1 MNILIRI
8 KEKTKKLK
16 TDIFALY
23 FAYKD
28 PRVPWYAKILIL
40 LLLGYLVSPIDLIPD
55 FIPVIGYLDDLLIF
69 SLTIYIL
76 IRLIPKEV
84 FQECKDKASNEPIKI
99 KSKWPITFLIIVI
112 WIVVFYILI
121 KFLFF

>member
-84 FQECKDKASNEPIKI
+84 FQECKDKASNEQIKI